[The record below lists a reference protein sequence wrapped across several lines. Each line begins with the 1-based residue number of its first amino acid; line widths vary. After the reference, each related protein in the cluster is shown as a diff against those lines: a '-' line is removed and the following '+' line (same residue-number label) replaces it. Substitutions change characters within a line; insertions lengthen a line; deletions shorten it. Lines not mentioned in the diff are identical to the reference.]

1 LSPSNFEAAL
11 KYENPP
17 LTSRT
22 DVWKKQRKKRLEA
35 KIVYG
40 RLTRSLLS
48 GCQAAYATTIPGPG
62 WRIGK
67 HQPMALQPLQ
77 GYMEMKVANCCSMA
91 KAFPFLLEPRIQTFF
106 QWSVA
111 RA

>member
-62 WRIGK
+62 WRVGK
-67 HQPMALQPLQ
+67 TSADSITAVAGLHGDEGCKLLQH
-77 GYMEMKVANCCSMA
+77 GEGFS
-91 KAFPFLLEPRIQTFF
+91 FF
-106 QWSVA
+106 T
-111 RA
+111 